1 MLIFFSFLTE
11 QVQIKLRKG
20 LVCVCL
26 TFEYVTE
33 LELSLALRL
42 RNALN
47 TSAFDLLSSS
57 ADLSAGT
64 L

>member
-20 LVCVCL
+20 LVCV
-26 TFEYVTE
+26 YVTE